1 LRTLKTLGAVM
12 SWVMLFMMFGLAD
25 LVVIW
30 FALSGSKRKDAPI
43 DSEEEG
49 FPPEY
54 AFKDY

>member
-1 LRTLKTLGAVM
+1 M
-12 SWVMLFMMFGLAD
+12 PWVMLFMMLGLVD

-43 DSEEEG
+43 DFEVERL
-49 FPPEY
+49 PPEY

>member
-1 LRTLKTLGAVM
+1 M

-49 FPPEY
+49 FPPEF